1 MKILNPYKWKYTI
14 NKDQYKHTKQL
25 VPSILSINQENAD
38 KEIITV
44 YLNKKKMFDD
54 PNKNEYSVEIVK
66 CGEEEKAKEKLI
78 EIKNKLIS
86 IIGKECD
93 EISLI

>member
-1 MKILNPYKWKYTI
+1 
-14 NKDQYKHTKQL
+14 
-25 VPSILSINQENAD
+25 
-38 KEIITV
+38 
-44 YLNKKKMFDD
+44 MFDD